1 MLGLPPRRGVHSV
14 ALRLAFEPR
23 CRCRCPA
30 LGRVHSKGAAAR
42 ATVSGQTSS
51 HWAALWLVFDYLT
64 CVFGGELG
72 HIQAPAPYVKS
83 LLASVLQHASPQL
96 FQLEQR
102 IARTRAVALIGFG
115 QSGNLSEPSRG
126 LSLYTYKN
134 PKLQRFRWQS
144 SASQSPRR
152 AAVQGGVHGRRVG
165 ERRGLREARAHYVPE
180 LRPPLEAN
188 YLYSRL

>member
-1 MLGLPPRRGVHSV
+1 MHSV

-72 HIQAPAPYVKS
+72 HIQAWLVSYS
-83 LLASVLQHASPQL
+83 TLARNFSNV
-96 FQLEQR
+96 EQR

-126 LSLYTYKN
+126 LSLYVTYKN
-134 PKLQRFRWQS
+134 PKLQRFAGNR
-144 SASQSPRR
+144 
-152 AAVQGGVHGRRVG
+152 RRVSLMPKTLNTKFSFHSEQQFKEEYTG
-165 ERRGLREARAHYVPE
+165 GAWESVVVFVKHALIMYRSSG
-180 LRPPLEAN
+180 
-188 YLYSRL
+188 RL